1 MQHAG
6 AIERAARES
15 YGRLLAYLGARTRDL
30 ASAEDALAEAFARA
44 LERWP
49 RDGVPEKPEAWL
61 LTTARRA
68 LIDAQRHDAFRAR
81 TTREMARAMDD
92 AANDL
97 ESPAFPDDR
106 LRLLFVCA
114 HPAIDAALHAPLMLQ
129 TVLGLDATSIA
140 RAFVV
145 PPATMAQRLV
155 RGKAKIRDAGVPFR
169 TPEASE
175 WPGRVG
181 PVLEAIYAAY
191 GTGWDDIGGRGAE
204 DGDGQG
210 DTGGL
215 AGEAIWLGRTLVDLM
230 PGEPEARGLLAL
242 MLLCEARRGARRDE
256 AGAYVPLDAQD
267 PARWEGAMI
276 DEAERALWEA
286 SRAGSI
292 GRFQLEAAIQ
302 SAHTHRVRRGEPG
315 WEEIVGLYDALVAAW
330 PSVGAVVGRA
340 AAVARARGPAAGLE
354 ALDAA
359 GHDATA
365 SYQPAW
371 ALRARLLGELGLA
384 KARDEAVSRA
394 IGLASDPAVRAF
406 LERLAGEDA

>member
-15 YGRLLAYLGARTRDL
+15 YGRLLAYLGSRTRDL

-49 RDGVPEKPEAWL
+49 NDGVPEKPEAWL

-92 AANDL
+92 AANAANDL

-129 TVLGLDATSIA
+129 TVLGLDAAAIA

-145 PPATMAQRLV
+145 PTATMAQRLV

-169 TPEASE
+169 TPEAAE
-175 WPGRVG
+175 WADRLP
-181 PVLEAIYAAY
+181 PVLEAVYAAY
-191 GTGWDDIGGRGAE
+191 GTGWE
-204 DGDGQG
+204 DAAGPADAR
-210 DTGGL
+210 GL
-215 AGEAIWLGRTLVDLM
+215 AGEAIWLGRTIVDLM

-242 MLLCEARRGARRDE
+242 MLFCESRRAARRDD
-256 AGAYVPLDAQD
+256 AGAYVPLDEQG
-267 PARWEGAMI
+267 PARWDAAMI
-276 DEAERALWEA
+276 DEAERTLWEA

-315 WEEIVGLYDALVAAW
+315 WDEIVGLYDALVAGW
-330 PSVGAVVGRA
+330 PSVGAMVGRA

-359 GHDATA
+359 GEDATA

-371 ALRARLLGELGLA
+371 ALRAWLLGELGLA
-384 KARDEAVSRA
+384 RARDEAATRA
-394 IGLASDPAVRAF
+394 IGLANDPAVRAF
-406 LERLAGEDA
+406 LQRLAGEDA